1 MPLFDSASNKGTP
14 FLEMDFNVIES
25 ELSSTFKKQ
34 VYDSYM
40 DYFGCNS
47 SLCSNF

>member
-25 ELSSTFKKQ
+25 ELSSTFKKA
-34 VYDSYM
+34 
-40 DYFGCNS
+40 
-47 SLCSNF
+47 SL